1 MEPLWKAVCR
11 IKDLAP
17 HKAHVVA
24 RGLAWQELP
33 GVDVLRTDAD
43 EVVACLQGDQA
54 RSYTVRI
61 EGDRVLLD
69 LNELNAPAS
78 RAEAALAGHYAVAP
92 HP

>member
-11 IKDLAP
+11 IRDLSGQ
-17 HKAHVVA
+17 AHRVA

-33 GVDVLRTDAD
+33 AVRVERAD
-43 EVVACLQGDQA
+43 DDQVVAHLEGDRA
-54 RSYTVRI
+54 RRYTVRL

-78 RAEAALAGHYAVAP
+78 RAEAALAGHFAVAP
-92 HP
+92 HV

>member
-11 IKDLAP
+11 VRDLSQ
-17 HKAHVVA
+17 KAHRVA

-33 GVDVLRTDAD
+33 GVQVLRTDD
-43 EVVACLQGDQA
+43 DQVVAYLEGDGA
-54 RSYTVRI
+54 RAIRYRV

-78 RAEAALAGHYAVAP
+78 RAEAALA
-92 HP
+92 

>member
-11 IKDLAP
+11 VRDLSQ
-17 HKAHVVA
+17 KAHRVA

-33 GVDVLRTDAD
+33 GVQVLRTDD
-43 EVVACLQGDQA
+43 DQVVAHREGDGA
-54 RSYTVRI
+54 RCYTVRV

-78 RAEAALAGHYAVAP
+78 RAEAALAGHFAVAP
-92 HP
+92 HI